1 MTELFK
7 NKFRV
12 QSARLPGYDYGQPG
26 FYFVTICTEL
36 RVCYF
41 GDIVDEKTVL
51 NEIGKMTTKYWLEI
65 PQHFDNVVLDE
76 FVVMPNHIHG
86 IIEIVENDGGCRG
99 RCCRDEALPRLY
111 ANERHDN
118 EHHDGERNDEHSGN
132 CERPQ
137 YNGKHPQM
145 SAISPKPHSLPPIIG
160 SFKSICT
167 KTINKSYQ
175 NINFAWQPRFYDH
188 VIRDETAYHNIQ
200 YYIQQNPTKWWRDRN
215 NPEGLLM

>member
-51 NEIGKMTTKYWLEI
+51 
-65 PQHFDNVVLDE
+65 
-76 FVVMPNHIHG
+76 NHIHG

-215 NPEGLLM
+215 NTEGLLM